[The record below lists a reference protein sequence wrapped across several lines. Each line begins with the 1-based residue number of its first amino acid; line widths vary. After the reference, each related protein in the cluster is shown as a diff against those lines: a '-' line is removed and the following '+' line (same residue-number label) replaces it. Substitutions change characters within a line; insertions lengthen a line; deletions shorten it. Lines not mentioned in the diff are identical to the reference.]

1 MKKLISVA
9 EIKQAAANQETMIHI
24 NSQTLITP
32 AARDAARESGIE
44 FVEESIAVQP
54 APAIHGASAP
64 MNGSGIDPSLLA
76 RIVEEVISCLGNKA
90 ADPSGLRLVQGNNV
104 RMDEVPGEP
113 GNRVQRKEIFDGQ
126 AAPFPSTG
134 FMSMQR
140 GTLSRDMERGELC
153 YVVQGALTCSV
164 GGREHAG
171 KSGDVF
177 YLPAKQ
183 RITFSCT
190 DPVKWF
196 FVAGPEC

>member
-9 EIKQAAANQETMIHI
+9 EIKQAAAKQEKIIYI

-32 AARDAARESGIE
+32 AARDAAREQGIE
-44 FVEESIAVQP
+44 FAEESIAVQSV
-54 APAIHGASAP
+54 PAIAGASTP
-64 MNGSGIDPSLLA
+64 VNGGGIDPTLLA

-90 ADPSGLRLVQGNNV
+90 VDPSGLRLVQGNNV
-104 RMDEVPGEP
+104 RMDDVPGEP
-113 GNRVQRKEIFDGQ
+113 GNKVRRKEIFDGQ
-126 AAPFPSTG
+126 AHPFPSTG
-134 FMSMQR
+134 FMSMDK

-153 YVVQGALTCSV
+153 YVAQGTLTCSV
-164 GGREHAG
+164 GGREHVG

-183 RITFSCT
+183 RIIFSCT

-196 FVAGPEC
+196 FVSGSER